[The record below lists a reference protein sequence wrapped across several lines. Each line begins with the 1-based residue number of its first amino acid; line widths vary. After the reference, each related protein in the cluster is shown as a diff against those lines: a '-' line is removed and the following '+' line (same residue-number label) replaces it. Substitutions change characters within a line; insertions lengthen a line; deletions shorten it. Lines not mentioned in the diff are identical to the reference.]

1 MVRNYILVAI
11 RNILRQKAFSFIN
24 IFGLAIGLAC
34 TLLIFLWIQD
44 ELSFDKFHANSSTLY
59 RVEQDQYYSGESY
72 HVNVTPNPSGP
83 VWKDEIPE
91 IEDATRYTGPGGLL
105 FKYEDKSFFENDIRA
120 VDPSFLTMFTF
131 PLKQGNIENVLED
144 PYSIV
149 ISEEVGQ
156 KYFGQEDPIG
166 KSFRVNNQYD
176 FKVTGVLEDL
186 PHNSMLQFE
195 MLIPFEFMKTRDGY
209 SESWG
214 SNSIFTYV
222 QLFKNSPVDS
232 VGAKLTQVVR
242 SHNPES
248 ITDFMIAPFTKVRL
262 HGYFG
267 YGHSP
272 GAIQFVYIFSAIALF
287 VLVIACINFM
297 NLSTARSAS
306 RAKEIGIRKVIG
318 GKRKSIINQFL
329 LESFI
334 LTIIALLA
342 AIILVFL
349 FIEVFNTIS
358 GKAISVNVLFK
369 QEFILGTIFVAVV
382 TGFLA
387 GSYPAI
393 FLSSFKPITVLKG
406 KLASGAKRSFLRKGL
421 VIIQFTLS
429 IFLIA
434 GTLIVYNQLNFMR
447 NKKLGYNK
455 DHLLYIP
462 MRGGIKDSYKSIKN
476 EFLKDSRILSVTTTS
491 HVPTNIGSNSG
502 GADWDGKD
510 PEMTTLISISGVDF
524 DYIKTLQIEMKEGR
538 AFSEEFIAD
547 AGTDSTGNF
556 LINEEVVKIMDVDSP
571 VGMNFSFMGISGEI
585 IGVMKNF
592 HYQSV
597 RNKIEPLAVFIAP
610 KIYLDY
616 ILVRVQPDQVI
627 QAMDYLEG
635 TWGEV
640 LPGHP
645 FDYRFI
651 DENLD
656 NMYRTEARMGTL
668 IKYFAI
674 VAIFIACLG
683 LFGLTSYT
691 AEQRTKEIGIR
702 KTMGA
707 TVPKV
712 VFLLSTEFLVL
723 VILSMIIA
731 IPASWYFMDQ
741 WLQDYAYRTPLSW
754 WVFAIAAVLVMII
767 AILTVSYQAIKTGL
781 TNPAEALRYE

>member
-1 MVRNYILVAI
+1 
-11 RNILRQKAFSFIN
+11 
-24 IFGLAIGLAC
+24 
-34 TLLIFLWIQD
+34 
-44 ELSFDKFHANSSTLY
+44 
-59 RVEQDQYYSGESY
+59 
-72 HVNVTPNPSGP
+72 
-83 VWKDEIPE
+83 
-91 IEDATRYTGPGGLL
+91 
-105 FKYEDKSFFENDIRA
+105 
-120 VDPSFLTMFTF
+120 
-131 PLKQGNIENVLED
+131 
-144 PYSIV
+144 
-149 ISEEVGQ
+149 
-156 KYFGQEDPIG
+156 
-166 KSFRVNNQYD
+166 
-176 FKVTGVLEDL
+176 
-186 PHNSMLQFE
+186 
-195 MLIPFEFMKTRDGY
+195 
-209 SESWG
+209 
-214 SNSIFTYV
+214 
-222 QLFKNSPVDS
+222 
-232 VGAKLTQVVR
+232 
-242 SHNPES
+242 
-248 ITDFMIAPFTKVRL
+248 
-262 HGYFG
+262 
-267 YGHSP
+267 
-272 GAIQFVYIFSAIALF
+272 
-287 VLVIACINFM
+287 
-297 NLSTARSAS
+297 
-306 RAKEIGIRKVIG
+306 
-318 GKRKSIINQFL
+318 
-329 LESFI
+329 
-334 LTIIALLA
+334 
-342 AIILVFL
+342 
-349 FIEVFNTIS
+349 
-358 GKAISVNVLFK
+358 
-369 QEFILGTIFVAVV
+369 
-382 TGFLA
+382 
-387 GSYPAI
+387 
-393 FLSSFKPITVLKG
+393 
-406 KLASGAKRSFLRKGL
+406 
-421 VIIQFTLS
+421 
-429 IFLIA
+429 
-434 GTLIVYNQLNFMR
+434 
-447 NKKLGYNK
+447 
-455 DHLLYIP
+455 
-462 MRGGIKDSYKSIKN
+462 
-476 EFLKDSRILSVTTTS
+476 
-491 HVPTNIGSNSG
+491 
-502 GADWDGKD
+502 
-510 PEMTTLISISGVDF
+510 
-524 DYIKTLQIEMKEGR
+524 MKEGR
-538 AFSEEFIAD
+538 AFSEEFLAD

-597 RNKIEPLAVFIAP
+597 RNKIEPLAIFIAP

>member
-91 IEDATRYTGPGGLL
+91 IEDATRYTRPGGLL

-741 WLQDYAYRTPLSW
+741 WLQDYAYRTQLSW
-754 WVFAIAAVLVMII
+754 WIFAIAAVIVMII